1 MKEKIEAYTQKKS
14 EFIDKVRRVFDKTVD
29 LKEKQNRQ
37 EVFDTLLLAATWKE
51 IGDLDRDIAL
61 MLPAANSN
69 ATINYIIQQLR
80 EINGFCTASFSDKHE
95 VYLDLFQSLA
105 FPTLETKQNVRDM
118 LQNSMVTM
126 IFNQTNTPLTN
137 INTVNVI

>member
-14 EFIDKVRRVFDKTVD
+14 EFIDKVRRVFDNTVD
-29 LKEKQNRQ
+29 LMEKKNRL
-37 EVFDTLLLAATWKE
+37 EVFDNLLLAATWKE
-51 IGDLDRDIAL
+51 IADLDLDIAL

-80 EINGFCTASFSDKHE
+80 EINGFCTASFSDNHE
-95 VYLDLFQSLA
+95 AYQDLFQSLA
-105 FPTLETKQNVRDM
+105 FPTSETKQNVRVM

-126 IFNQTNTPLTN
+126 ILNQTNTLVTETN
-137 INTVNVI
+137 TINAM